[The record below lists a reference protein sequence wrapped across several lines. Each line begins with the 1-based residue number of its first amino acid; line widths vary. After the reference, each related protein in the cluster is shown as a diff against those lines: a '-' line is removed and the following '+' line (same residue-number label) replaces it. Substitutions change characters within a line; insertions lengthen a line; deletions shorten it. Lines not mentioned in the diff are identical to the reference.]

1 MRSTEAT
8 ALLIT
13 DGDCEFCQ
21 LSAAWLSR
29 NFPGNWSNQPSKN
42 LDINSLGLSQE
53 DVAKQ
58 VWYLVPANNSWLH
71 YGGAEAV
78 LRLLLQQPKLLI
90 KPFAYLFTL
99 PGFNFIAQTIYIWV
113 TKNRHRLMWIFKR

>member
-13 DGDCEFCQ
+13 DGDCKFCQ
-21 LSAAWLSR
+21 LSAAWLNR
-29 NFPGNWSNQPSKN
+29 NFPGNWINQPSKN
-42 LDINSLGLSQE
+42 LDINSLGLTKE

-58 VWYLVPANNSWLH
+58 VWYLVPSNNSWER

-78 LRLLLQQPKLLI
+78 LRLLLQQPKFLI
-90 KPFAYLFTL
+90 KPIAYLFTL